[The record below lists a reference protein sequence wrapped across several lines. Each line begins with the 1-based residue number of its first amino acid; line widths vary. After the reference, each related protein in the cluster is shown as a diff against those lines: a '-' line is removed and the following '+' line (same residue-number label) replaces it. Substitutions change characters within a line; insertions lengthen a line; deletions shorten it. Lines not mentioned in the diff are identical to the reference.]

1 MSALT
6 AASSALVGMVSFL
19 PFILLGIITFKWP
32 NPVFYMLNGGISI
45 IVAYYM
51 ADIINAGVTTNL
63 TIAYSLAFIMY
74 GLVNEALAFIT
85 MFTRRVNEKT

>member
-1 MSALT
+1 MSALA
-6 AASSALVGMVSFL
+6 AASSALVGIAAFL
-19 PFILLGIITFKWP
+19 PLVFFGIITFFRP

-45 IVAYYM
+45 IVAYYI
-51 ADIINAGVTTNL
+51 ADIINAGATTNL

-85 MFTRRVNEKT
+85 LFRGKENAK